1 MAAAPDRT
9 AASPAAGGP
18 AASRTRGAA
27 LRRWPARLLGL
38 LLLGMTAVNAANAAT
53 RYLFGFQL
61 TGSDELLAF
70 TQVWIVMLGLVA
82 VTATRRHL
90 ALDLFTGMG
99 PRATALRRLAIDLL
113 FCIVAGWATWHSW
126 QFVERMAQFGSTS
139 MALGVP
145 MVVPHAAV
153 TVGLG
158 LTAAVAAGLALRDL
172 RRLARRFG
180 DAGADGEG
188 EDAP

>member
-18 AASRTRGAA
+18 TVPGARRA
-27 LRRWPARLLGL
+27 GLRRWPARLLGL
-38 LLLGMTAVNAANAAT
+38 LLLAMTAVNAANAAT

-61 TGSDELLAF
+61 TGSDELLSF
-70 TQVWIVMLGLVA
+70 TQVWIVMLGLIA

-90 ALDLFTGMG
+90 ALDLFARIA
-99 PRATALRRLAIDLL
+99 PRASAMRLLAIDLL
-113 FCIVAGWATWHSW
+113 FCVVAGWAALQSYA
-126 QFVERMAQFGSTS
+126 FVARMAQFGSTS

-145 MVVPHAAV
+145 MAIPHAAV

-158 LTAAVAAGLALRDL
+158 LTAVVAAGLALRDL
-172 RRLARRFG
+172 RRLVRPFG
-180 DAGADGEG
+180 DPGAGGNGEG
-188 EDAP
+188 AP